1 MWTLQIHGANMCSP
15 RGFHIWQPMGPKCM
29 EPAVKSLDLG
39 LYVDYPFRPYAWSH
53 LGVCIDKLMSI
64 HSILCLF
71 HSDPRSGEIYN
82 CITFT
87 AVMSS

>member
-1 MWTLQIHGANMCSP
+1 MATHGSQVHGARGQKFGP
-15 RGFHIWQPMGPKCM
+15 RPIR
-29 EPAVKSLDLG
+29 G
-39 LYVDYPFRPYAWSH
+39 LPISAICWSH

-82 CITFT
+82 GITFT
-87 AVMSS
+87 AVMSSYMSYDASLIRSYASINTS